1 MISTTAVAP
10 AMAMPSHVNVTTPPD
25 MSPSLWSWG
34 RQRWTRMKHPNNPAC
49 TRGVSLQNVKVGH
62 YTEQEEEKEEEEEV
76 EEEVRGRDEEETVEE
91 KKRVLC
97 LLTVRDTDHL
107 QQQSVVQ
114 REELGLHPV
123 GGVEVR
129 GRDVDHRSE
138 LAGFHHT
145 HCALRDKATFTLTP
159 GLGLKK
165 DCQVVRKEIPPSP
178 MEVLFLKEKYTT
190 TRKITLPS
198 TAEAG
203 GGGGWGWGW
212 RLTKEETHQ

>member
-1 MISTTAVAP
+1 M
-10 AMAMPSHVNVTTPPD
+10 
-25 MSPSLWSWG
+25 
-34 RQRWTRMKHPNNPAC
+34 
-49 TRGVSLQNVKVGH
+49 
-62 YTEQEEEKEEEEEV
+62 
-76 EEEVRGRDEEETVEE
+76 
-91 KKRVLC
+91 LC

-138 LAGFHHT
+138 LAGFHYT

-178 MEVLFLKEKYTT
+178 MGSTLFQG
-190 TRKITLPS
+190 KIQYYQENNTPQYS
-198 TAEAG
+198 G
-203 GGGGWGWGW
+203 GGGGG
-212 RLTKEETHQ
+212 RLTKEKTHQ